1 MVRSMLPMGD
11 NAVVMERWVKVMDSD
26 DEAEM
31 RQLQVRRRKR
41 PRNSFKTGSL
51 SVCDLE
57 PASKCSRSDVTTG
70 DVNINDLNDDLLVT
84 IFKHLKLFPDLMR
97 VSRVCKRWREV
108 GRDPRLWSSLS
119 FENFEHVSDEAVQ
132 RIFSQGETMRSL
144 KSLSLAKCHRVT
156 EGTIKIITRSACVNS
171 LEQIDLSWCSGA
183 SSTSVRELSRFPGL
197 KEVRLAHCRSFLTYS
212 AQFLALCSPQLQVLD
227 LNCCKGIRT
236 GMLSCIADHCPKLK
250 HLNIANSRY
259 ITDYAVCY
267 LVSKCCELE
276 VLDLSWCTR
285 INGKSLNAIAEK
297 LPKLRKLGLSETQ
310 ATNSGLLKVVRSCIH
325 LEELLLAR
333 CSIGDLGAAIIARH
347 CKNSLKT
354 LNLASCEDLSDTAV
368 RVLIS
373 KCKALTTLDVSRL
386 PCRQIN
392 DFLEELPRQIT
403 VYY

>member
-1 MVRSMLPMGD
+1 MVRSMLPTMN
-11 NAVVMERWVKVMDSD
+11 NASTAERWVKVVDSD
-26 DEAEM
+26 DEEEL

-41 PRNSFKTGSL
+41 PRYPSRSESL
-51 SVCDLE
+51 LHCDLE
-57 PASKCSRSDVTTG
+57 RASKCSRPDFTSEGITID
-70 DVNINDLNDDLLVT
+70 DLSDDLLVS
-84 IFKHLKLFPDLMR
+84 IFKYLKQFPDLVR
-97 VSRVCKRWREV
+97 VLRVCKRWREV
-108 GRDPRLWSSLS
+108 GRDPRLWNTLS
-119 FENFEHVSDEAVQ
+119 FENFEHVSDKAVQ

-144 KSLSLAKCHRVT
+144 KSLSLAKCHRIS
-156 EGTIKIITRSACVNS
+156 EGTIKQITRSSCVNS
-171 LEQIDLSWCSGA
+171 LERINLSWCSGA
-183 SSTSVRELSRFPGL
+183 SSKSVRELSRFPGL
-197 KEVRLAHCRSFLTYS
+197 KEVRLAHCRYFLTYS
-212 AQFLALCSPQLQVLD
+212 AQFLALCSPQLEVLD

-236 GMLSCIADHCPKLK
+236 GMILCIADHCPKLK

-259 ITDYAVCY
+259 VTDCAICY
-267 LVSKCCELE
+267 LVGKCSELE

-285 INGKSLNAIAEK
+285 INGKSLGAIAEK

-310 ATNSGLLKVVRSCIH
+310 ATNSGLLKVVRSCTN

-386 PCRQIN
+386 PCRQIS